1 MFLRLGHERLKSD
14 HSLGSFSLGEASHH
28 AMRALKQPY
37 QEVHVVG
44 AELGSPDKYFTRME
58 IP

>member
-1 MFLRLGHERLKSD
+1 MKDFNYCHLL
-14 HSLGSFSLGEASHH
+14 LGSFSLGKASHCVV
-28 AMRALKQPY
+28 RALKQPY

-44 AELGSPDKYFTRME
+44 VELRSPDKYFTRME